1 MFILQY
7 KLIDVTGS
15 SKNDI
20 TILQRTRGR
29 IEEKETKNCTVL
41 YSLQYRHSCKVAD
54 EMTLLGVGNEPIHEE
69 EEMTIGDCG
78 GEKMVTV
85 PKQSIVVMVTMERLT

>member
-1 MFILQY
+1 
-7 KLIDVTGS
+7 
-15 SKNDI
+15 
-20 TILQRTRGR
+20 
-29 IEEKETKNCTVL
+29 
-41 YSLQYRHSCKVAD
+41 
-54 EMTLLGVGNEPIHEE
+54 MTLLGVGNEPIHKE